1 MLWLS
6 DEAIKYAISMCR
18 KRQGYKVGLALS
30 QSRVNRNY
38 VKECIRVGLGTTDDF
53 RAINIG
59 DVLTINFHNGSRIET
74 MSSRNNV
81 RGKRFHLLIADENI
95 SDEFYSELRGHY
107 EILGDIE
114 RQEWRTR
121 RYPNTLT
128 REDLLSTHNWECE
141 FFQEDNNR
149 EIADVSESEFMEI
162 LNISIPQ

>member
-1 MLWLS
+1 MLCLS

-81 RGKRFHLLIADENI
+81 RGKRFHLLIADEKI
-95 SDEFYSELRGHY
+95 SDEFFLNLEGTMKFL
-107 EILGDIE
+107 EILKDKNGEPDVIQTLLQEKICCRPTIGSANFFKKTTIE
-114 RQEWRTR
+114 K
-121 RYPNTLT
+121 
-128 REDLLSTHNWECE
+128 
-141 FFQEDNNR
+141 
-149 EIADVSESEFMEI
+149 
-162 LNISIPQ
+162 